1 MDYLSVVSYPS
12 PQNERFCN
20 ILVTDRPPPIPPS
33 ATGSPPDRWA
43 WAHEMEVM
51 EAMTASP
58 AAAAGRV
65 LVVDDD
71 PNTTSVLSAYLR
83 RDGFEVE
90 VLHDGQEALAS
101 ALASP
106 PRLIVLDLSPP
117 RMNGLQVLR
126 ALRGRHTTPVILLS
140 DRRDEDSVVNG
151 LRLGADDF
159 VTKPFSAR
167 EVAARVEA
175 VLRRSAPVGAAQ
187 AGGDRKITAGDVTV
201 DLVTHQA
208 WCDGRQVTLTPLEQ
222 ALLVHLMRQPDRT
235 FDRRTLLAQVWGF
248 SHGQPSAVTVEIRRL
263 RQKIESDPS
272 RPRRILTMH
281 GRGYRFQA

>member
-1 MDYLSVVSYPS
+1 MGYLSVRSYPRHG
-12 PQNERFCN
+12 NGRFCN
-20 ILVTDRPPPIPPS
+20 ILVTDRPVPIPPS
-33 ATGSPPDRWA
+33 ATGRPPDG
-43 WAHEMEVM
+43 WAHEAEVVD
-51 EAMTASP
+51 AMTASP
-58 AAAAGRV
+58 AGAPGRV

-71 PNTTSVLSAYLR
+71 PSITSVLSAYLR
-83 RDGFEVE
+83 KDGFDVE

-101 ALASP
+101 ALANP

-159 VTKPFSAR
+159 VTKPFSPR

-175 VLRRSAPVGAAQ
+175 VLRRSAPAGAAR
-187 AGGDRKITAGDVTV
+187 GDGDRTVTAGDVTV

-208 WCDGRQVTLTPLEQ
+208 FCDGRQVTLTPLEQ

-263 RQKIESDPS
+263 RQKIEADPS
-272 RPRRILTMH
+272 TPRRILTMH